1 MADNLGLVDII
12 DNDGS
17 FKDDVEKKSLFRS
30 YAVLY
35 EMNLEA
41 NLELT
46 SIELDSEYSTD
57 DPLSWRNFLNH
68 SSVKKFI
75 DGFLS
80 ERAEKLA
87 MNRLGQTTLKT
98 KEALDVMKMIDSK
111 KTGTDNS
118 NILVVF
124 MPQKDYTNG

>member
-1 MADNLGLVDII
+1 MAENYGLVDII
-12 DNDGS
+12 DGDGS
-17 FKDDVEKKSLFRS
+17 FKEDIATKALYRS

-35 EMNLEA
+35 ETDLEDNLG
-41 NLELT
+41 LT
-46 SIELDSEYSTD
+46 SIEIDARYFTD

-87 MNRLGQTTLKT
+87 MNMLGRTTIKT
-98 KEALDVMKMIDSK
+98 AEAIKVLERIDSK

-124 MPQKDYTNG
+124 MPQKDYS

>member
-1 MADNLGLVDII
+1 MADNYGLVDII

-17 FKDDVEKKSLFRS
+17 FKEDVITKSLYRS

-35 EMNLEA
+35 EQHLDE

-46 SIELDSEYSTD
+46 SIEIDKKYATD

-75 DGFLS
+75 DGFLQ

-87 MNRLGQTTLKT
+87 MNRLGTTTIKT
-98 KEALDVMKMIDSK
+98 KEALDVIKMIDSK

-118 NILVVF
+118 NITVVF
-124 MPQKDYTNG
+124 MPQKEYV